1 MELLSGL
8 AYNKNMNLDGID
20 IFIKVVQLGSFTKAA
35 RHLNKPVT
43 TVSDKVAQLEKK
55 LGVTLLMRTTRQLK
69 LTDVGSRYFEKCVKA
84 IQEIQAAE
92 IELLQSHSEAQGTL
106 KMTLPVDVAQTILP
120 SLVRKFIL
128 TYPKV
133 KLEVMATNRIVNLID
148 EGIDLALRIGPLND
162 SSYRVRQYLNTSAF
176 LWVSPELIK
185 RCGPF
190 KKIKDLENL
199 DYVSFFQEKKSYIE
213 LKNNSMDQNLAT
225 KLKIKVN
232 SRVKIDDYVSIKKI
246 ILQGYG
252 FALIPEFVCEN
263 EERSGKLIRIFPE
276 WSFGN
281 IHLSFVYPS
290 QKYKSSN
297 VKAFIDLALQEELI
311 R

>member
-1 MELLSGL
+1 
-8 AYNKNMNLDGID
+8 MNLDGVD
-20 IFIKVVQLGSFTKAA
+20 IFVKVVQLGSFTKAA
-35 RHLNKPVT
+35 RNLNKPIT
-43 TVSDKVAQLEKK
+43 TVSDKVAQLEKN
-55 LGVTLLMRTTRQLK
+55 LGVNLLIRTTRQLK
-69 LTDVGSRYFEKCVKA
+69 LTEVGSRYFEKCVKA
-84 IQEIQAAE
+84 IQVIEAAE
-92 IELLQSHSEAQGTL
+92 LELLQTQSEPQGVL
-106 KMTLPVDVAQTILP
+106 KLTMPVDVAQTILP
-120 SLVRKFIL
+120 GLVRQFVK

-133 KLEVMATNRIVNLID
+133 KLEVLATNRIVDLID

-176 LWVSPELIK
+176 LWASPEFIK
-185 RCGPF
+185 QMGGL

-199 DYVSFFQEKKSYIE
+199 DYVSFFQEKKNYIE
-213 LKNNSMDQNLAT
+213 LKNNSIDQNLAT
-225 KLKIKVN
+225 KIKIKIN
-232 SRVKIDDYVSIKKI
+232 SRIKVDDYVSLKKI
-246 ILQGYG
+246 ILQGFG
-252 FALIPEFVCEN
+252 FALIPEFVCED
-263 EERSGKLIRIFPE
+263 EERTGKLIRLFPE